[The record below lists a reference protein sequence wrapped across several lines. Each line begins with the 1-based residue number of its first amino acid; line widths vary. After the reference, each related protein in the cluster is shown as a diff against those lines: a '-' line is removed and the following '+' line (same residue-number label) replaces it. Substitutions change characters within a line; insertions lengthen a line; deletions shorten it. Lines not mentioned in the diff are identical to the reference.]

1 MPDVI
6 CLSLTTTNKQEAIM
20 IFYLASCLVVDKDI
34 TLPKDWALKRQFEKE
49 GAQSLEVNVM
59 SFDFIINFI
68 KDLSSTKEKLE
79 SLKLRSSS

>member
-34 TLPKDWALKRQFEKE
+34 TLPKD
-49 GAQSLEVNVM
+49 
-59 SFDFIINFI
+59 
-68 KDLSSTKEKLE
+68 
-79 SLKLRSSS
+79 